1 MAVRKVQTWEQN
13 YVRKNPNTQ
22 PKEKVHKKR
31 MGNKGRENIVCF
43 FTSVFLLAASF
54 LVTFSSTTDTLNRDV
69 QTLENK
75 VDDQKIKIEALEF
88 EKKELQRPERIIQ
101 KAKENGLNIKNSK
114 VKSVDV
120 FKK

>member
-22 PKEKVHKKR
+22 PKEKVHKK
-31 MGNKGRENIVCF
+31 GWVTKGEKILYVF

>member
-22 PKEKVHKKR
+22 PKEKVHKK
-31 MGNKGRENIVCF
+31 GWVTKGEKILYVF

-75 VDDQKIKIEALEF
+75 VDDQKIKNEALEF